1 MGSATGTPSSPS
13 RRRTPSGCEGAPGGA
28 PSGAGP
34 GRLNRRALGGRPA
47 ARLGAALAALL
58 LLLPVAAPAAGQAA
72 ERLRDSFSPQISGR
86 VEAIADRAERDGIPR
101 RLVLDKALEGAA
113 KGASGEQVLTAL
125 SEWVDQLRAAR
136 GLVGRAAAPDVLV
149 AAVEAL
155 RRGAGRQDVRA
166 LGSARPPD
174 LPMALLLLGDL
185 AEEGVPG
192 GAARALV
199 EEALAAGWRGDGLL
213 SLSAAVRREVRGG
226 AAPREAAETVR
237 ARIRARDLRP

>member
-13 RRRTPSGCEGAPGGA
+13 RRRTPSGCEGAPEGS

-58 LLLPVAAPAAGQAA
+58 LLLPVAAPAAGQGA
-72 ERLRDSFSPQISGR
+72 ERLRESFSPQISGR
-86 VEAIADRAERDGIPR
+86 MEAIADRAERDGIPR

-155 RRGAGRQDVRA
+155 RRGAGRQDIRA
-166 LGSARPPD
+166 LGSARPD

-237 ARIRARDLRP
+237 ARIRAGDLRP